1 MIEQLLLVEQNH
13 LFREGLALLLEW
25 QTGLSSLFAG
35 SLTEARC
42 VLEDA
47 NQMPLCVI
55 VDLDLPDGDGTE
67 LLTQLNG
74 LPALALI
81 KGGSLERKAE
91 AIRLGADEVLNI
103 KGPAEEIIAAVERL
117 IGPTSE

>member
-1 MIEQLLLVEQNH
+1 MERLLLVEHNH

-25 QTGLSSLFAG
+25 ETGLNSVHAG
-35 SLTEARC
+35 SLIEARC

-47 NQMPLCVI
+47 NQIPVCVI

-74 LPALALI
+74 LPALALM

-91 AIRLGADEVLNI
+91 AIGLGADEVVNI
-103 KGPAEEIIAAVERL
+103 KGPAEEIIAAVGRL

>member
-1 MIEQLLLVEQNH
+1 MERLLLVEQNL

-25 QTGLSSLFAG
+25 ETGFSSVCAG
-35 SLTEARC
+35 SLIEARC

-47 NQMPLCVI
+47 NQQPICVI
-55 VDLDLPDGDGTE
+55 VDLDLPDGDGAK
-67 LLTQLNG
+67 LLKLLNG

-81 KGGSLERKAE
+81 KGGSLERQAE
-91 AIRLGADEVLNI
+91 LIGLGADEVVSI
-103 KGPAEEIIAAVERL
+103 KGPTEEIIAAVERL

>member
-1 MIEQLLLVEQNH
+1 MERLLLVEHNH

-25 QTGLSSLFAG
+25 ETGLNSVHAG

-47 NQMPLCVI
+47 NQMHLVCVI

-67 LLTQLNG
+67 LLKQLDG
-74 LPALALI
+74 VPALALI
-81 KGGSLERKAE
+81 KGGSLERRAQ
-91 AIRLGADEVLNI
+91 ALDSGADEVVNT
-103 KGPAEEIIAAVERL
+103 KGLVEEIVAAVERL
-117 IGPTSE
+117 IG